1 MAAEQIR
8 MAKAASGRRRFGFA
22 ASWRQAWAML
32 ALCAAPAAAR
42 GPSPPPRLVVSN
54 AWVRALRAPTPAAA
68 YFTLSNTSDRPRVLV
83 GSASPDCGALMMHQ
97 SRNLGG
103 AESMI
108 MVSRRIVPPHGQ
120 IVFAPGG
127 YHLMCLSPSEAVR
140 PGGWMPITLRFAD
153 GQRLLVRFPVRA
165 PGG

>member
-1 MAAEQIR
+1 MAAEQNL
-8 MAKAASGRRRFGFA
+8 MAKAASSRRRPRSA
-22 ASWRQAWAML
+22 ASGLQAWAIL

-42 GPSPPPRLVVSN
+42 NAGPPPRLVVSN
-54 AWVRALRAPTPAAA
+54 AWIRALRAPTPAAA
-68 YFTLSNTSDRPRVLV
+68 YFTLSNTSDRPRVFV
-83 GSASPDCGALMMHQ
+83 GSSSPDCGELMMHQ

-120 IVFAPGG
+120 IAFAPGG
-127 YHLMCLSPSEAVR
+127 YHLMCLSPSRVVR
-140 PGGWMPITLRFAD
+140 PGGWIPITLRFAD